1 MSVNTIS
8 WLVYSIFAA
17 TALYLN
23 WHSDIF
29 SFTGNLGI
37 LKLVVWVIFAAFLAY
52 SVYCSYQENLI
63 RTVRK
68 IADFHW
74 GRQIGID
81 LYLGLFI
88 FQTLIYLHEG
98 TLAAVLWLVPTLL
111 FANLSTLLYLGIHFD
126 SVASNLL
133 GL

>member
-1 MSVNTIS
+1 MSANTIS
-8 WLVYSIFAA
+8 WSVYSIFVA

-37 LKLVVWVIFAAFLAY
+37 LKLFVWVLFAAFLAY
-52 SVYCSYQENLI
+52 SVYCSSQENI
-63 RTVRK
+63 FRTVRK
-68 IADFHW
+68 IAGFHW

-88 FQTLIYLHEG
+88 FQVLVYLHEG
-98 TLAAVLWLVPTLL
+98 ALAAALWLVPTLL
-111 FANLSTLLYLGIHFD
+111 FANLSALLYLGIHFD
-126 SVASNLL
+126 SIAAKLL
-133 GL
+133 GS